1 MAEGSD
7 AETEKGNL
15 ENDLKKVICQLRM
28 FLMMYDPNKY
38 EVAILVA
45 NKDEWIKK
53 VENGQF
59 TVLEVLLQVQDSKL
73 LSAADK
79 ENLAKRTENI
89 QTEVVEYITKF
100 NKKILTNNAADVK
113 LQFPDS
119 TDKIFL
125 VETKSVELPGAG
137 IIAEI
142 ILEDAGVDNQ
152 KAAFVQIELQ
162 CIDVVMSNG
171 SVEN

>member
-45 NKDEWIKK
+45 NKEEWIKK

-59 TVLEVLLQVQDSKL
+59 SVLEVLLQIQDSKL

-79 ENLAKRTENI
+79 VNMAKSIENI
-89 QTEVVEYITKF
+89 QTEVVEYISPS
-100 NKKILTNNAADVK
+100 LTRRY
-113 LQFPDS
+113 
-119 TDKIFL
+119 
-125 VETKSVELPGAG
+125 
-137 IIAEI
+137 
-142 ILEDAGVDNQ
+142 
-152 KAAFVQIELQ
+152 
-162 CIDVVMSNG
+162 
-171 SVEN
+171 

>member
-1 MAEGSD
+1 MNGSR
-7 AETEKGNL
+7 KWKMVSSLYSRFSYKFRIQNC
-15 ENDLKKVICQLRM
+15 CQQLTKTTWPKELR
-28 FLMMYDPNKY
+28 
-38 EVAILVA
+38 
-45 NKDEWIKK
+45 
-53 VENGQF
+53 
-59 TVLEVLLQVQDSKL
+59 
-73 LSAADK
+73 
-79 ENLAKRTENI
+79 
-89 QTEVVEYITKF
+89 TEVVEYITKF
-100 NKKILTNNAADVK
+100 NKKILTNKAADGK

-119 TDKIFL
+119 TDEIFL